1 MIPKQPT
8 SRLGVRVFCSLSL
21 FVLLAAWVLQIPR
34 AQSAA
39 KVTANSSTTSSTLPF
54 VGGKSTPRVAH
65 NASAS
70 TQPSKGMAFGNIP
83 LAFEPNYGQAGNAQ
97 VKYMARAHGYS
108 LFLTSSEAAFV
119 MPVGPQNSPLLS
131 VHKGM
136 SLSEL
141 EKAMNA
147 PQTNSA
153 VAVLRME
160 MLGAS
165 AQPQLTAENLQP
177 GKTNYLIGKDP
188 KNWHSNIPR
197 YGQVRYRDVYPGID
211 LAYHGT
217 QQLEFDFVVKPG
229 ANPDKI
235 ALGFEGAQKL
245 RTDNSGNLVLGTP
258 AGEMQLLRPVAYQ
271 EKDGVRKPV
280 SARFVTKEKNKVAF
294 ELGAYDRTRQLVID
308 PSITFATYYGGPQ
321 EETAAGVALD
331 ASGNIYLVGTTSST
345 TLPGPNPSNIGNV
358 GTSHDGYI
366 AQFTPS
372 GTVGFLTFYGGS
384 LDDFPQAVAVDAT
397 GIYIAGTTQSKD
409 FPVSTGAAQTV
420 YGGNGAPGTGHGA
433 GDGFVLK
440 LTPDGSNET
449 WGTYAGG
456 NDLDIA
462 FALAVD
468 SSQNVYVVGETFST
482 GPGLGT
488 AFTPHNSLPQ
498 GNAENGSGD
507 GFVVEVKADG
517 SQFIIMSYIG
527 GTNLDFAT
535 GVSWNAINGG
545 TVYITGDTQS
555 PNLPVTAGAFQ
566 LQCGTDGTC
575 NEQPGAIFLDDAFVA
590 AFNPANPTSY
600 HYFTYLGGESVDI
613 GFAIATDVS
622 GNAYLTGETQSYSY
636 PVTTSPAA
644 YQSQLGSGSSNK
656 GMQNAFATVLNPGG
670 TALVYS
676 TYLGGTTNGQTNNN
690 KPEPGLD
697 KGLGIALDTSK
708 NMYITGQTTSIDFPL
723 ADPTQQ
729 AFGGGNTGQFD
740 SDAFFTELDALGD
753 PPVLST
759 YIGGS
764 GDEDFLNGFIAVDTQ
779 NSTTLGNVYV
789 VGDTNSLNLPVQVS
803 SGPGGSGA
811 LVDSSL
817 NGGQGVNEQCT
828 VLNEITQLPMQV
840 TCPDAFIYQFNPNT
854 SGLLVTVAGLGTG
867 TVTSAP
873 NGITCPGVG
882 TCGASFTTGTQVTL
896 TPTPTPGSGSTFG
909 GWGGL
914 NSPCTGTGACA
925 PVLNSNQFVT
935 ATFLPPA
942 TPIFTVALAGSG
954 TGKVTSSP
962 RGISCPGT
970 CSAGFTSNQE
980 PVTLTAAAGAGSVFA
995 GWSGVCSGTST
1006 CQQSL
1011 VLNETVT
1018 ATFNLTPDFTLSG
1031 TALTPP
1037 SVTPGGSAT
1046 STLTVKSIG
1055 SFNSSVTFACDIT
1068 PVVTPAPT
1076 CTAAAVTPAAGGQ
1089 ATTTLTVSTTGTSA
1103 ALQSPFVH
1111 HARPLY
1117 ALLLPIGG
1125 VMFFGAGFGSALS
1138 RKKKLLAVLMV
1149 CLVVS
1154 GLVFLAACGNNGRS
1168 AAGGGTGGT
1177 PAGTYTVQVTGTSG
1191 NLQVLAGP
1199 LTLTV
1204 Q

>member
-1 MIPKQPT
+1 M
-8 SRLGVRVFCSLSL
+8 
-21 FVLLAAWVLQIPR
+21 
-34 AQSAA
+34 
-39 KVTANSSTTSSTLPF
+39 ANSSATSSTLPF
-54 VGGKSTPRVAH
+54 VGGKSTPRVAST
-65 NASAS
+65 ASAS
-70 TQPSKGMAFGNIP
+70 THTPQPGAFGNIP

-108 LFLTSSEAAFV
+108 LFLSSSEAAFV
-119 MPVGPQNSPLLS
+119 MPVGPQTSPLLS
-131 VHKGM
+131 VHRGM

-141 EKAMNA
+141 EKAMST
-147 PQTNSA
+147 PQSDA
-153 VAVLRME
+153 GVAVLRME

-165 AQPQLTAENLQP
+165 TQPQLTAENLQP
-177 GKTNYLIGKDP
+177 GKTNYLIGRDP

-197 YGQVRYRDVYPGID
+197 YGQVRYHDVYPGID

-229 ANPDKI
+229 ASPDKI
-235 ALGFEGAQKL
+235 ALGFKGTQKL
-245 RTDNSGNLVLGTP
+245 RTDRSGNLVLGTA

-271 EKDGVRKPV
+271 EKDGVRQPV
-280 SARFVTKEKNKVAF
+280 PARFITKEKNKVAF

-331 ASGNIYLVGTTSST
+331 ANGNAYLTGTTSSDT
-345 TLPGPNPSNIGNV
+345 DKLPVAPNTYTLGPSGE
-358 GTSHDGYI
+358 HDGYVV
-366 AQFTPS
+366 QFTPN
-372 GTVGFLTFYGGS
+372 GTLGFLTIFGGT

-409 FPVSTGAAQTV
+409 FPVTTGAAQTV

-433 GDGFVLK
+433 GDGFAIK
-440 LTPDGSNET
+440 LSPDGSTET

-482 GPGLGT
+482 GPGFGT
-488 AFTPHNSLPQ
+488 AFNPHNALPQ
-498 GNAENGSGD
+498 GSAENGSGD

-517 SQFIIMSYIG
+517 SQFLIMSYIG

-535 GVSWNAINGG
+535 GVAWNPINGG

-575 NEQPGAIFLDDAFVA
+575 NQNGGTFLDDAFVA
-590 AFNPANPTSY
+590 AFNPASPGSY
-600 HYFTYLGGESVDI
+600 YYFTYLGGETVDI
-613 GFAIATDVS
+613 GFAITTDAS
-622 GNAYLTGETQSYSY
+622 GNAYLTGETQSTRF

-644 YQSQLGSGSSNK
+644 YQPHLGSNGAIS
-656 GMQNAFATVLNPGG
+656 GVQNAFATVLNPTGS
-670 TALVYS
+670 ALAYS
-676 TYLGGTTNGQTNNN
+676 TYLGGSTNGQTNNN
-690 KPEPGLD
+690 GPEPGLD
-697 KGLGIALDTSK
+697 KGLGIALDTSN

-723 ADPTQQ
+723 ANPTQQ
-729 AFGGGNTGQFD
+729 VFGGGNPAPQAD
-740 SDAFFTELDALGD
+740 SDAFLTELDALGD
-753 PPVLST
+753 APVLST

-764 GDEDFLNGFIAVDTQ
+764 GDEDFLNGFVAVDTM
-779 NSTTLGNVYV
+779 NSSTLGDIYV
-789 VGDTNSLNLPVQVS
+789 VGDTNSTNLPIQVS
-803 SGPGGSGA
+803 TNGGA

-817 NGGQGVNEQCT
+817 NGGQGIQQQCT
-828 VLNEITQLPMQV
+828 VLDEQTQSSIQV

-854 SGLLVTVAGLGTG
+854 SGLLVTVGGLGTG
-867 TVTSAP
+867 TVTSSP
-873 NGITCPGVG
+873 SGITCPGIG
-882 TCGASFTTGTQVTL
+882 TCSASFTTGTQVTL
-896 TPTPTPGSGSTFG
+896 TPTPTPGTGSIFG
-909 GWGGL
+909 GWSGL

-925 PVLNSNQFVT
+925 PTLNSNQFVT
-935 ATFLPPA
+935 ATFLPPT
-942 TPIFTVALAGSG
+942 TPIFTVKLAGSG

-962 RGISCPGT
+962 GGISCPGT

-980 PVTLTAAAGAGSVFA
+980 PVTLTAVASAGSVFA
-995 GWSGVCSGTST
+995 GWSGVCSGTGN

-1011 VLNETVT
+1011 ILNESVT

-1031 TALTPP
+1031 TALSPA

-1089 ATTTLTVSTTGTSA
+1089 ATTTLTVSTTGSSA
-1103 ALQSPFVH
+1103 ALQSPLVH
-1111 HARPLY
+1111 RARPLY

-1138 RKKKLLAVLMV
+1138 RKKKLLAVLLV

-1154 GLVFLAACGNNGRS
+1154 GLVFSVACGNNGKS
-1168 AAGGGTGGT
+1168 TAGGGGTGGT

-1191 NLQVLAGP
+1191 NLQASANA

>member
-1 MIPKQPT
+1 MIPKQLT
-8 SRLGVRVFCSLSL
+8 LRLGVRVFCSLSL
-21 FVLLAAWVLQIPR
+21 FVLLAALVLQVPR

-39 KVTANSSTTSSTLPF
+39 KVMANSSATSSTLPF
-54 VGGKSTPRVAH
+54 AGGKSAPRVAPK
-65 NASAS
+65 ASAP
-70 TQPSKGMAFGNIP
+70 TPASKGMAFGNIP

-108 LFLTSSEAAFV
+108 LFLTRKEAAFV
-119 MPVGPQNSPLLS
+119 MPVGPQTSPLLS

-141 EKAMNA
+141 EKAMSA
-147 PQTNSA
+147 PPADNG

-165 AQPQLTAENLQP
+165 AQPQLTADDLQP

-197 YGQVRYRDVYPGID
+197 YGQVRYNNVYPGID

-229 ANPDKI
+229 ASPDKI
-235 ALGFEGAQKL
+235 AVGFKGAQKL
-245 RTDNSGNLVLGTP
+245 RTDHSGNLVLGTA
-258 AGEMQLLRPVAYQ
+258 AGEIQLLRPVAYQ
-271 EKDGVRKPV
+271 EKDGVRRPV
-280 SARFVTKEKNKVAF
+280 PARFVTKEKNKVAF

-331 ASGNIYLVGTTSST
+331 ASGNIYLTGTTSSDT
-345 TLPGPNPSNIGNV
+345 DKLPVAPNTYTIGPSGE
-358 GTSHDGYI
+358 HDGYLV
-366 AQFTPS
+366 QFTPN
-372 GTVGFLTFYGGS
+372 GTLGFLTIFGGT

-409 FPVSTGAAQTV
+409 FPVTAGAAQTV

-433 GDGFVLK
+433 GDGFAMK
-440 LTPDGSNET
+440 LSPDGSTET

-482 GPGLGT
+482 GPGFGT
-488 AFTPHNSLPQ
+488 AFSPHNSLPQ
-498 GNAENGSGD
+498 GSAENGSAD

-535 GVSWNAINGG
+535 GVAWNAINGG

-566 LQCGTDGTC
+566 QQCGSDGTC
-575 NEQPGAIFLDDAFVA
+575 NHTGSVFFDDAFVA
-590 AFNPANPTSY
+590 AFNPANPTTY
-600 HYFTYLGGESVDI
+600 AYFTYLGGGAVDI
-613 GFAIATDVS
+613 GFAITTDTT
-622 GNAYLTGETQSYSY
+622 GNAYITGETQSIAF

-644 YQSQLGSGSSNK
+644 YQPHIGGN
-656 GMQNAFATVLNPGG
+656 GGINGVQNAFATVLNPGG

-676 TYLGGTTNGQTNNN
+676 TYLGGTTNNASG
-690 KPEPGLD
+690 PGLD
-697 KGLGIALDTSK
+697 KGLGIALDTSN
-708 NMYITGQTTSIDFPL
+708 NMYVTGQTTSIDFPL
-723 ADPTQQ
+723 ANPTQQ
-729 AFGGGNTGQFD
+729 VFGGGNPAPQFD

-779 NSTTLGNVYV
+779 NSATLGDVYV
-789 VGDTNSLNLPVQVS
+789 VGDTNSLNLPIQVS
-803 SGPGGSGA
+803 SGPSGSGA

-817 NGGQGVNEQCT
+817 NGGQGVQQQCT
-828 VLNEITQLPMQV
+828 VLNEQTQQPVQV

-854 SGLLVTVAGLGTG
+854 SGLLVTVGGLGTG
-867 TVTSAP
+867 TVTSTP
-873 NGITCPGVG
+873 SGITCPGVG
-882 TCGASFTTGTQVTL
+882 TCSASFTTGMQVTL
-896 TPTPTPGSGSTFG
+896 TPTPTPGTGSIFG

-925 PVLNSNQFVT
+925 PTLNSNQFVT

-942 TPIFTVALAGSG
+942 TPTFTVVLAGSG

-962 RGISCPGT
+962 AGISCPGT

-980 PVTLTAAAGAGSVFA
+980 PVTLTATAGAGSVFA
-995 GWSGVCSGTST
+995 GWSGVCSGTGT

-1018 ATFNLTPDFTLSG
+1018 AIFNLAPGFTVSG
-1031 TALTPP
+1031 TSLSPA

-1068 PVVTPAPT
+1068 PAVTPAPT

-1103 ALQSPFVH
+1103 ALQSPLVH

-1138 RKKKLLAVLMV
+1138 RKKKLLAVLLV

-1154 GLVFLAACGNNGRS
+1154 GLVFSVACGNNGKS
-1168 AAGGGTGGT
+1168 TAGGGGTGGT

-1191 NLQVLAGP
+1191 NLQANANP